1 MQSLALPTP
10 SDEEMVHSLKLI
22 QKIKDKLQQKT
33 SITFDAYMDM
43 TLYESQLGYYASS
56 KYKFGEM
63 GDFITAPDISTLF
76 SQTFGKVFI
85 EIFKGLSS
93 QNVLEFGAGRG
104 QFAIDCIRY
113 LLAQK
118 VMLEHYYIV
127 ELSASLRLEQQ
138 HYLKTELPEFFDK
151 IIWLTEL
158 PQKGFKGIIF
168 TNEVL
173 DAMPVSLFKKVDG
186 KVHEIGVI
194 LSERRFDYIDLG
206 DQNTP
211 LNNAVSEIEK
221 ELGCLPNQY
230 LSEINLW
237 VEPWVRSLYEFM
249 EEGVVFLCDYGYTR
263 KEYYAPSRSKGTLQ
277 CYYKHHVHDDP
288 FVYPGLQ
295 DITAHVDFT
304 AVAIAADDC
313 GFDLE
318 GYLTQSQF
326 LTVNGIGALYE
337 KLVDSEQDEMKNLQQ
352 TQGFKKLTSPEEM
365 GDMFK
370 VMAFSKGI
378 PDDIPCFDLLNMM
391 HKL

>member
-1 MQSLALPTP
+1 MQSLVLPTP
-10 SDEEMVHSLKLI
+10 SDEEMAHSLKLI

-33 SITFDAYMDM
+33 SITFDAYMNM

-93 QNVLEFGAGRG
+93 QNILEFGAGKG
-104 QFAIDCIRY
+104 QFAVDCIRY
-113 LLAQK
+113 LLEQK
-118 VMLEHYYIV
+118 ITLEHYYIV

-138 HYLKTELPEFFDK
+138 YYLKTELPEFFDK
-151 IIWLTEL
+151 VVWLTEL
-158 PQKGFKGIIF
+158 PEKGFKGIIF
-168 TNEVL
+168 ANEVL

-186 KVHEIGVI
+186 KVHEVGVT
-194 LSERRFDYIDLG
+194 LSESRFDYIDLG

-221 ELGCLPNQY
+221 ELGCLSDQY

-237 VEPWVRSLYEFM
+237 IGPWVRSLYEFM

-263 KEYYAPSRSKGTLQ
+263 KEYYVPSHSKGTLQ

-304 AVAIAADDC
+304 AVAISADDC
-313 GFDLE
+313 GFDME

-326 LTVNGIGALYE
+326 LTLNGIGSLYE
-337 KLVDSEQDEMKNLQQ
+337 KLVDSEQDEMKKLQC
-352 TQGFKKLTSPEEM
+352 TQGFKKLTSPEGM

-370 VMAFSKGI
+370 VLAFSKGV
-378 PDDIPCFDLLNMM
+378 PEDIPCFDLLNMM